1 MSNTMRA
8 IAVKGGKGPAT
19 SLYVDSIPKPVPA
32 AGQALVKI
40 KAFGLNRMD
49 LLQREGLYPLPPQ
62 APETMGVEFSGTVEE
77 FGPDGHEDFKVGDE
91 VLGLAYGVW
100 SVGAYAEYIAVSTK
114 MLVHKPK
121 QLSWE
126 EAAGVPETWITASQ
140 ALFLIG
146 EFQEGQSVLWH
157 AGASSV
163 SISGIQLAKASGA
176 KAIYATAGSQEK
188 IDFLEKELG
197 VTKAFN
203 YKTQDWAAE
212 IQQATGGAGVSL
224 IVDFIGAT
232 YFQGNLDAAA
242 RDGRVVLLGLMG
254 GGKLPDGVNIA
265 PLLFKRIRIEGST
278 LRSRDEEYQRKLR
291 DTLVDHALPKFCDG
305 TFKVFVEKI
314 FPFDQILQAHQLLES
329 NTTKGKIICVV
340 E

>member
-1 MSNTMRA
+1 MSDTMRA

-19 SLYVDSIPKPVPA
+19 SLYVDQIAKSVPA
-32 AGQALVKI
+32 PGQALVKVR
-40 KAFGLNRMD
+40 AFGLNRMD
-49 LLQREGLYPLPPQ
+49 LLQREGNYPVPPQ
-62 APETMGVEFSGTVEE
+62 APVTMGVEFSGTIDS
-77 FGPDGHEDFKVGDE
+77 FGGDAPADFKVGDA
-91 VLGLAYGVW
+91 VLGLAYG
-100 SVGAYAEYIAVSTK
+100 GAYAQYIAVSTK

-121 QLSWE
+121 ELSWE

-146 EFQEGQSVLWH
+146 EFKAGQSVLWH

-163 SISGIQLAKASGA
+163 SISGIQLAKAEGA

-203 YKTQDWAAE
+203 YRTQDWAAE
-212 IQQATGGAGVSL
+212 IQKATGGAGVNL
-224 IVDFIGAT
+224 TVDFIGAT
-232 YFQGNLDAAA
+232 YFQGNLDVAA

-265 PLLFKRIRIEGST
+265 PLLYKRVRFEGST
-278 LRSRDEEYQRKLR
+278 LRSRDEEYQRRLR
-291 DTLVDHALPKFCDG
+291 DTLVEHALPKFCDG
-305 TFKVFVEKI
+305 TFRVFVEKVFRMDEI
-314 FPFDQILQAHQLLES
+314 VAAHQLLES
-329 NTTKGKIICVV
+329 NTTKGKIICMV